1 MSNLIEYLTSLDIK
15 IKEEKE
21 KNVKKYKLECAKNKE
36 KISQKKIDKIEK
48 EIDSEYQEKLDAKNK
63 IINLAEEIKIIPED
77 IEKLKIT
84 EYMLYRVDIIRAEKI
99 IKKAIKSLGNIYE
112 EIQGEIED
120 LIEEFEELDNIKAID
135 YSEYSIKGNRLAE
148 AKEKYKLEYTE
159 EERMAFIQE
168 QLDIVDKA
176 IHFNTSPIPHEILK
190 NFNRDVQSKLPK
202 FSNARQKRIKILQTM
217 KEDYKK
223 LLDPREI
230 LSIIEDA
237 IENLNSVQGILTSRE
252 YKSVNRKLN
261 IRKKIVLRSTKDINE
276 ILKTKE
282 KKTGIINFNM
292 QEARYQRMETLR
304 NIILDAT
311 SLINANKTYNSE
323 VRLEELKSSY
333 EREKQFA
340 SVIKNLGSEENAEQ
354 QEKLKILETKINEIQ
369 NNINI
374 SKNIIAEQEKRIK
387 NAKEELIILWKIEI
401 DSVLSK
407 QKEENLELPAP
418 RIHEEFVKET
428 EEIESTKDNF
438 SYGKSLFNKLKKVQR
453 GKHAST

>member
-1 MSNLIEYLTSLDIK
+1 M
-15 IKEEKE
+15 
-21 KNVKKYKLECAKNKE
+21 V
-36 KISQKKIDKIEK
+36 
-48 EIDSEYQEKLDAKNK
+48 
-63 IINLAEEIKIIPED
+63 EEIKTIPED

-84 EYMLYRVDIIRAEKI
+84 EYMLYRVDIIRAERI
-99 IKKAIKSLGNIYE
+99 IKKAIKSLGNIYK
-112 EIQGEIED
+112 EIQEEIED
-120 LIEEFEELDNIKAID
+120 LIEEFEELDDVKAID

-176 IHFNTSPIPHEILK
+176 THFNTLPIPHEILK
-190 NFNRDVQSKLPK
+190 NFDRNIQSKLPK
-202 FSNARQKRIKILQTM
+202 FSNARQKRIKILSTM

-223 LLDPREI
+223 LLDPKEI
-230 LSIIEDA
+230 LSIIDDA
-237 IENLNSVQGILTSRE
+237 LENLNSVQNILTNRE

-261 IRKKIVLRSTKDINE
+261 IRKKIVLRSTNDINE

-282 KKTGIINFNM
+282 KKTGIINFKM

-311 SLINANKTYNSE
+311 TLINANQTYNLE
-323 VRLEELKSSY
+323 MRLEKLKSSY

-340 SVIKNLGSEENAEQ
+340 SVIKNLESEENEEQ
-354 QEKLKILETKINEIQ
+354 LEKLTSLKNQVDDIEDKV
-369 NNINI
+369 NI
-374 SKNIIAEQEKRIK
+374 SKSIITEQEEKIK
-387 NAKEELIILWKIEI
+387 KAKEELIILWKIEI

-418 RIHEEFVKET
+418 KIHEEFVKET
-428 EEIESTKDNF
+428 DEIKENTNDNF
-438 SYGKSLFNKLKKVQR
+438 KIRK
-453 GKHAST
+453 